1 MGQPTGPAQSP
12 QPLDGQPLIP
22 GCAVTLDDGGLIRIK
37 HKVTGDT
44 LTANSLE
51 HAEICGAIL
60 RITAAWAR
68 PLTEVRFTT
77 GGLS

>member
-1 MGQPTGPAQSP
+1 MGQPTGTPESP
-12 QPLDGQPLIP
+12 QPPTEPLIP
-22 GCAVTLDDGGLIRIK
+22 GCAVTLDDGGLIRIR
-37 HKVTGDT
+37 HNVTGDT

-68 PLTEVRFTT
+68 PLEVRFTT
-77 GGLS
+77 GDLS